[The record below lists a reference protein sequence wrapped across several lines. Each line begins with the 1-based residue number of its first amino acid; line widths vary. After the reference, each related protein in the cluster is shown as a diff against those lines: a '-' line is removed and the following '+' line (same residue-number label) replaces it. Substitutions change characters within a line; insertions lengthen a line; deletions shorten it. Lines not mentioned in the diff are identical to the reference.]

1 MRVVVDLQAFPVSAA
16 PPSVIDHYCAS
27 LACAMLR
34 HAGNHDVQVLINHS
48 SEEFLEKLQH
58 KFPDLFGHAALCVSR
73 LPFVDIAEA
82 DSRWHRGAA
91 ELVREHAI
99 LQLKPDVV
107 LSAPVTKSGSVAMVS
122 QLRCASIPTAFA
134 FSELPPAL
142 GPGTSP
148 EESVLNGSEPSPH
161 AVYRKQRWQAGLVF
175 TGSEYCK
182 RLLLNAVDLQPER
195 VIVVPPGV
203 NERFRPSAV
212 SEELANVVTARFAP
226 GQDFIVLIAGQNGQG
241 AERLLEAYALLP
253 SELRAANRLA
263 LVGVSEGDQSGRLLE
278 FARSNGLND
287 GELVLVGQPGDDEL
301 AALYSKCKLLV
312 LPALEEVPVQ
322 QALDAMNCGTPV
334 LGPDR
339 SSVPEILGL
348 RKALFDPLS
357 ARHISEKICQ
367 VLVSPDLRK
376 ELTVHA
382 IEQARR
388 FSWRA
393 SVRRSFEALE
403 VLSRSGSAP
412 RPRLPSPKSR
422 PRMAYVSPLPPER
435 SGIAGYSAELLP
447 ELVRYYEIDLITD
460 LSQIS
465 DPILERQ
472 FRRVPLRQFESLA
485 RGYDR
490 ILYHIGNSP
499 FHVQIPS
506 LLEQYP
512 GPVVLHDFF
521 LSHLFNRLEAT
532 DQISLW
538 RNLYVSHGYAGL
550 IARARKGA
558 EAALWAYPCNLAVL
572 SHAAG
577 IIVHSDHATQLAREW
592 FGISTESW
600 KIIPQLRKPSPRMD
614 RRRARRAL
622 GISPDTFLVCSFGF
636 LARAKLNDL
645 LFHCWLG
652 SSLANREDCC
662 LVFVGGDGAGQP
674 YPVHGGSAN
683 RIRATGYLSPED
695 YDRYLAAADVGV
707 QLRGDLSRGE
717 TPRSVL
723 DCMAY
728 GVATIVNAHPALGDL
743 PVDSVLK
750 LSESCTSEELT
761 TALERLYRDP
771 GYRARLGRSAREH
784 VQARRSPALIARQ
797 YAEAVEEFASDHPAA
812 VLNRVAVNLAELGTD
827 SGPPVEDLATVA
839 SCIAESSGASAVRQL
854 LVDVSVLVSVGD
866 YRTGIQRVTRAI
878 LAQLLA
884 TPPPGYRVEP
894 VFRAHQQTY
903 HYARRFAAKCLQLE
917 GLNLEDA
924 PVAVNPGDIFLG
936 LDWDAGIAIDDRA
949 KNWLLHH
956 HQRGMR
962 IVFTAYD
969 LLPLQHAEW
978 FEPDMP
984 ATFLAW
990 LSAVCRVADGLAC
1003 ISRAVADDLINWL
1016 ESHSASTRAF
1026 DIGYFHLGSDIEASW
1041 ASEGLNQE
1049 DQKLLDTLKGRE
1061 LILMIGTVEPR
1072 KGHSQA
1078 LSAMEHLWAAGE
1090 NLGLLICGKQGWMA
1104 DWMAQRLRSH
1114 PELGHRLF
1122 WMEHATDEALL
1133 QLYSIASGLLM
1144 ASEGEGFGL
1153 PLIEAAHHG
1162 LPIIT
1167 RDLAVFREVAGE
1179 HAFYFSGS
1187 QSADLA
1193 DALGRWLM
1201 LYRRGEHPKSNMIQ
1215 RLTWQQSAQQL
1226 LRLALGGTE
1235 YKHSPPRR
1243 ASYLD
1248 QPMHATAD
1256 GRRIDVSADQGDSVD
1271 RQSHVPRRESSNG
1284 GAGTNY
1290 GAAAETQ
1297 PVIASRALTEE

>member
-1 MRVVVDLQAFPVSAA
+1 MRVVVDLQAFPGSAP

-27 LACAMLR
+27 LACALLR
-34 HAGNHDVQVLINHS
+34 HAGNHDVHVVINHS
-48 SEEFLEKLQH
+48 SEEFLEKLQD
-58 KFPDLFGHAALCVSR
+58 KFPDLFRHPALCVSR

-91 ELVREHAI
+91 ELVREHAL

-107 LSAPVTKSGSVAMVS
+107 LSAPVTKAGSVALLS
-122 QLRCASIPTAFA
+122 QLRCTSIPTAFA

-142 GPGTSP
+142 CSETSL
-148 EESVLNGSEPSPH
+148 EENVLNGSEPSRHP
-161 AVYRKQRWQAGLVF
+161 VYRKHRWQAGLVL

-182 RLLLNAVDLQPER
+182 RLLLNAVDLQPEH

-203 NERFRPSAV
+203 DERFRPSAV
-212 SEELANVVTARFAP
+212 SEAQANLVTRRLAL
-226 GQDFIVLIAGQNGQG
+226 GQEFIVSIAGHNGQG

-253 SELRAANRLA
+253 SELRATNRLA
-263 LVGVSEGDQSGRLLE
+263 LVGVSAGDETGRLLE
-278 FARSNGLND
+278 LARSIGLND
-287 GELVLVGQPGDDEL
+287 GELVLAGEPGDDEL
-301 AALYSKCKLLV
+301 AVLYSKCKLLV

-339 SSVPEILGL
+339 SGIAEILGL
-348 RKALFDPLS
+348 RKALFDPVS

-367 VLVSPDLRK
+367 VLASPELRK
-376 ELTVHA
+376 ELTVHVV
-382 IEQARR
+382 EQARR
-388 FSWRA
+388 FSWRT
-393 SVRRSFEALE
+393 SVRRSFEAFE
-403 VLSRSGSAP
+403 ALSRSRSAP
-412 RPRLPSPKSR
+412 SKPRLPSPKRR

-447 ELVRYYEIDLITD
+447 ELARYYEIDLITD

-465 DPILERQ
+465 DPFLERQ
-472 FRRVPLRQFESLA
+472 FRRVPFGQFASVA

-499 FHVQIPS
+499 FHLQIPA
-506 LLEQYP
+506 LLERYP
-512 GPVVLHDFF
+512 GPAVLHDFF
-521 LSHLFNRLEAT
+521 LSHLFRELEAI
-532 DQISLW
+532 DRVSLW

-550 IARARKGA
+550 SARARKGA
-558 EAALWAYPCNLAVL
+558 EAAVWAYPCNLAVL
-572 SHAAG
+572 SQAAG
-577 IIVHSDHATQLAREW
+577 IIVHSDHATQLAHEW

-600 KIIPQLRKPSPRMD
+600 KVIPQLRKLSPRMD

-622 GISPDTFLVCSFGF
+622 GISPDTFLVCSVGF

-645 LFHCWLG
+645 LFHGWLG

-662 LVFVGGDGAGQP
+662 LVFVGGDGAGRP
-674 YPVHGGSAN
+674 YPVHSASSD
-683 RIRATGYLSPED
+683 RIRATGYLSQED

-723 DCMAY
+723 DCMAQ
-728 GVATIVNAHPALGDL
+728 GVATVVNAHPALSDL
-743 PVDSVLK
+743 PADAVLK
-750 LSESCTSEELT
+750 LSESCTREELVA
-761 TALERLYRDP
+761 ALERLYRDP
-771 GYRARLGRSAREH
+771 GYRARLGRLAQQY
-784 VQARRSPALIARQ
+784 VKTRRSPALIARQ

-812 VLNRVAVNLAELGTD
+812 VLNRVAVNLAELSAE
-827 SGPPVEDLATVA
+827 SGPPDEDLTTIA
-839 SCIAESSGASAVRQL
+839 SCIAESSAGSGIRQL
-854 LVDVSVLVSVGD
+854 LVDVTILASTD
-866 YRTGIQRVTRAI
+866 YRTGIQRVIRAI
-878 LAQLLA
+878 MAQLLEN
-884 TPPPGYRVEP
+884 PPPGYRMEP
-894 VFRAHQQTY
+894 VYRVHQETY
-903 HYARRFAAKCLQLE
+903 RYARRFVGDRLQLE

-924 PVAVNPGDIFLG
+924 PVAVNPGDVFLG

-962 IVFTAYD
+962 IVFTIYD
-969 LLPLQHAEW
+969 LLPLQHGEW
-978 FEPDMP
+978 FKPEMQRAFQD
-984 ATFLAW
+984 W
-990 LSAVCRVADGLAC
+990 LTAISQVADGFAC
-1003 ISRAVADDLINWL
+1003 ISRAVADDLISWL
-1016 ESHSASTRAF
+1016 DMHSDTARAF

-1041 ASEGLNQE
+1041 ANQGLTPE
-1049 DQKLLDTLKGRE
+1049 EQKLLDTLKGRE
-1061 LILMIGTVEPR
+1061 VLVMIGTVEPR

-1078 LSAMEHLWAAGE
+1078 LSAMEQLWAADE
-1090 NLGLLICGKQGWMA
+1090 NVSLLICGQQGWMV
-1104 DWMAQRLRSH
+1104 DWIAQRLRSH
-1114 PELGHRLF
+1114 QELGHRLF

-1153 PLIEAAHHG
+1153 PLIEAARHAV
-1162 LPIIT
+1162 PIIT

-1179 HAFYFSGS
+1179 HAFYFSGP

-1193 DALGRWLM
+1193 DALRRWLM
-1201 LYRRGEHPKSNMIQ
+1201 LYRRGEHPKSSMMP

-1226 LRLALGGTE
+1226 LRVALGGTQ
-1235 YKHSPPRR
+1235 YQHWRPRR

-1256 GRRIDVSADQGDSVD
+1256 GRRISVSSDQADSVE
-1271 RQSHVPRRESSNG
+1271 RQSHVPRHESSNG
-1284 GAGTNY
+1284 RVGTSY
-1290 GAAAETQ
+1290 GATPATQ
-1297 PVIASRALTEE
+1297 PVIASRH